1 MQQQALG
8 RSHLVV
14 DTAPA
19 HRNDDPAPGVQQQID
34 LIRPNAQL
42 CVGLPAATGP
52 EAVQFRKLSYQNN
65 MLSEYGS
72 SVGRKQQRPDQA
84 GRCHGAEPK
93 SRADQGPSRPTRTSV
108 VDNLHLRLRSLRA

>member
-1 MQQQALG
+1 MLKRVRKIQEADVLRVGYEPAAAALDLGSSARQEADLLSVRYEPLGDKALLFACQREVQQQALG

-52 EAVQFRKLSYQNN
+52 EAVQFRK
-65 MLSEYGS
+65 
-72 SVGRKQQRPDQA
+72 
-84 GRCHGAEPK
+84 
-93 SRADQGPSRPTRTSV
+93 
-108 VDNLHLRLRSLRA
+108 